1 MHPSLSLS
9 KSYLVQIQRVVLV
22 DGFDAKIHSFVTYL
36 PSTLIMVL
44 EFMFDPHLAFTPRAQ
59 IAQIIILQESGSSRE
74 GMEEGMAHF
83 RLNCCSLAAVMI
95 FATRARERVGVL
107 SVGGQEMRK
116 RALLGL
122 PDSYARG
129 TWPMWA

>member
-44 EFMFDPHLAFTPRAQ
+44 EFMFDPHLAFTPRGPNSTKYNSASVWLLNRRNGGRNGPMAQ
-59 IAQIIILQESGSSRE
+59 
-74 GMEEGMAHF
+74 F
-83 RLNCCSLAAVMI
+83 RLNCCS
-95 FATRARERVGVL
+95 FAGRYDFCHEGARESGSVVRGRARNEEEGL
-107 SVGGQEMRK
+107 AWMG
-116 RALLGL
+116 LL
-122 PDSYARG
+122 DR
-129 TWPMWA
+129 